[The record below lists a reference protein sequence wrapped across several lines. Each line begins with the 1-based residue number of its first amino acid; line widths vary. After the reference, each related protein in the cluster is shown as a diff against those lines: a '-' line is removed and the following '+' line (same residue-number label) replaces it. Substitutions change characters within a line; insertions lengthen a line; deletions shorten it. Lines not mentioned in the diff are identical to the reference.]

1 MAYENQFS
9 VRVVNPLEAL
19 MAGEQGYKDTSAAVK
34 ERSIAAAREDAARSM
49 MQGGDSRAAISRLL
63 GIGDIQGAHT
73 LAGLANNERD
83 YNFRVQESQRN
94 QGNTDRAFALQK
106 QQADDAARGFDY
118 REVDDGQ
125 GGKMLVR
132 VNKAT
137 GQTEKVQINGAAT
150 QPATPY
156 GTNQKLTADE
166 AKDRLFVNRL
176 VSSHNTIVGLE
187 HINDGAAGA
196 VGGVLASKP
205 FIRDSAAFNS
215 MISPERQK
223 VIQAQRDFVNAL
235 LRKESG
241 AAISQGEF
249 ENAQKQYFP
258 QPGDSPQVIAQK
270 RLNRQNAIEGMMQ
283 GTGKGYVPPA
293 EYVGTKGPAVPS
305 AYFGPPAP
313 GSAPASPQ
321 LQSQIPTAAISA
333 LKSNPALRDQFD
345 AKYGA
350 GASAQVLG
358 Q

>member
-1 MAYENQFS
+1 MAENQFS
-9 VRVVNPLEAL
+9 VAVPNILQGL
-19 MAGEQGYKDTSAAVK
+19 LAGEQGFKDVRGMVQQNAQ
-34 ERSIAAAREDAARSM
+34 DAARKQAAAAFASGDQAASKNALAQLLSVGDV
-49 MQGGDSRAAISRLL
+49 QGANAISNF
-63 GIGDIQGAHT
+63 GQQDW
-73 LAGLANNERD
+73 ER
-83 YNFRVQESQRN
+83 NFRTAESARQQSN
-94 QGNTDRAFALQK
+94 ADRAFALQK
-106 QQADDAARGFDY
+106 QQADDTARGFDY

-132 VNKAT
+132 VNRAT
-137 GQTEKVQINGAAT
+137 GQTDKVQIGGAAT
-150 QPATPY
+150 QPTTPY

-187 HINDGAAGA
+187 HINDGAAGSI
-196 VGGVLASKP
+196 GGVLANRP

-258 QPGDSPQVIAQK
+258 QPGDSPEVIAQK

-313 GSAPASPQ
+313 GSGQPSQ
-321 LQSQIPTAAISA
+321 QSQIPAAAVQA
-333 LKSNPALRDQFD
+333 LKANPALRQEFD
-345 AKYGA
+345 TKYGA
-350 GASAQVLG
+350 GSAAQVLG